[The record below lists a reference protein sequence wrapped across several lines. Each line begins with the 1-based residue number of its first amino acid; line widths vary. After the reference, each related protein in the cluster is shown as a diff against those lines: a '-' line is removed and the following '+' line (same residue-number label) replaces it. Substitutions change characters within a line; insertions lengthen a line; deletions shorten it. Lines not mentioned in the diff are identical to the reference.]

1 MPVFYL
7 GPDGDDGHS
16 GTRESP
22 WKTLEQANKA
32 LRPGDTAVLLP
43 GTYEGTIRPS
53 INGRV
58 NAPIVYRSE
67 AQHQAVL
74 IGNGGEPWPIELQ
87 EKDYI
92 TLEGLSVM
100 PGEGGWVNASRCTH
114 LAIQGCRMEKSGKTT
129 PLRIEDSRHV
139 RLIDNVLRKDRTDGN
154 MCSIYRCTY
163 GLFEGNALS
172 HAGHNPFIFSGNNNA
187 MIRSNSFHN
196 PWGRN
201 YALHASGKIV
211 FERNIV
217 TEALDSAHSANSPSK
232 NSVADGIIRFN
243 RVFRNWHTPLNSPS
257 YVPPEGFFIRR
268 PFGLVNTRLYNNTI
282 TGGLGHA
289 WETGGISITSN
300 VFSNNLFFAND
311 PYGEGVQVRIGGEI
325 TRDNLFLNNV
335 FRGVEPGQRTVR
347 YGDAYLTTA
356 EANELSPRM
365 RDWSMFQGNLD
376 VDPHFLD
383 PQNHDFR
390 LRRDSPCIDAG
401 RHLTRTAGAGEG
413 REVSVDDA
421 RYFYDGFGIE
431 GEQGDWVAI
440 GRGDRIARIEAI
452 EFNYYQPDVLILDRD
467 MAWEADAPVS
477 FPWSGK
483 GPDIGAHQHEG
494 PLSLGVQAKAEPGD
508 AKPGETVTLCVE
520 HLKEN
525 VDRVEWDFGDST
537 GAIGQKVSHAYTC
550 AENHRARVRV
560 HYADGTDD
568 LDVAFVKVAEP
579 RGPDAPMLQVDFE
592 EPDTAESGRF
602 FKFYRG
608 NRETGFEFVEGGYRG
623 TRSIR
628 LYATGE
634 GSDLSC
640 ALAPGEWD
648 IDAYPFIRFAYKIPS
663 GVPLGIWLQPFP
675 TIEYGDGIVIVGGTP
690 GRDSGPHPDTGT
702 HSLVDDGEW
711 HEATVDARDIRT
723 QYPKVSHL
731 RRFRFYTH
739 QNGVEGQEYW
749 FDDFA
754 ILPDR

>member
-74 IGNGGEPWPIELQ
+74 VGNGGEPWPIELQ

-300 VFSNNLFFAND
+300 VFSNNLFFTND
-311 PYGEGVQVRIGGEI
+311 PYGEGDPAPSLSDLELAHLLSPHVSETTQYRHQHLLNDLQKEHGDDGAYVHHADGRDEPAQGRQDGLGYLEKELHGRMIGA
-325 TRDNLFLNNV
+325 DPD
-335 FRGVEPGQRTVR
+335 PGQQHP
-347 YGDAYLTTA
+347 G
-356 EANELSPRM
+356 
-365 RDWSMFQGNLD
+365 Q
-376 VDPHFLD
+376 
-383 PQNHDFR
+383 
-390 LRRDSPCIDAG
+390 
-401 RHLTRTAGAGEG
+401 
-413 REVSVDDA
+413 
-421 RYFYDGFGIE
+421 DGQT
-431 GEQGDWVAI
+431 EQGEEKI
-440 GRGDRIARIEAI
+440 
-452 EFNYYQPDVLILDRD
+452 N
-467 MAWEADAPVS
+467 
-477 FPWSGK
+477 
-483 GPDIGAHQHEG
+483 GAH
-494 PLSLGVQAKAEPGD
+494 
-508 AKPGETVTLCVE
+508 
-520 HLKEN
+520 
-525 VDRVEWDFGDST
+525 
-537 GAIGQKVSHAYTC
+537 
-550 AENHRARVRV
+550 
-560 HYADGTDD
+560 
-568 LDVAFVKVAEP
+568 
-579 RGPDAPMLQVDFE
+579 
-592 EPDTAESGRF
+592 
-602 FKFYRG
+602 
-608 NRETGFEFVEGGYRG
+608 
-623 TRSIR
+623 
-628 LYATGE
+628 
-634 GSDLSC
+634 
-640 ALAPGEWD
+640 
-648 IDAYPFIRFAYKIPS
+648 
-663 GVPLGIWLQPFP
+663 
-675 TIEYGDGIVIVGGTP
+675 
-690 GRDSGPHPDTGT
+690 
-702 HSLVDDGEW
+702 
-711 HEATVDARDIRT
+711 
-723 QYPKVSHL
+723 
-731 RRFRFYTH
+731 
-739 QNGVEGQEYW
+739 
-749 FDDFA
+749 
-754 ILPDR
+754 